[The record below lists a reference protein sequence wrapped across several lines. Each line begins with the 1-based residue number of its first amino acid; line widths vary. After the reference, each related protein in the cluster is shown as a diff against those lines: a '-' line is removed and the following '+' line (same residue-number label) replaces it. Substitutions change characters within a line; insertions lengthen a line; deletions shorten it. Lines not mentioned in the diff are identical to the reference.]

1 MGVREGGQGSVRV
14 SEGSVGVK
22 GECGCHGRE
31 RMCGAC
37 LAVVH
42 GRGGEV
48 ERRRDEGGCESN
60 LRVNNNECG

>member
-1 MGVREGGQGSVRV
+1 MKEAGEGGMDGSKGR
-14 SEGSVGVK
+14 GA